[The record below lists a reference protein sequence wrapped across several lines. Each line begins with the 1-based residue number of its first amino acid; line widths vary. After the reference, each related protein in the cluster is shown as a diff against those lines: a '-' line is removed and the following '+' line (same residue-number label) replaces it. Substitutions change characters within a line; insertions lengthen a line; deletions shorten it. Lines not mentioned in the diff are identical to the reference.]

1 MNAVFIAPSIMSILV
16 VCFIIARFYSAYAEN
31 GNDDI
36 EIEEGLGRT
45 RIRHEAGL

>member
-1 MNAVFIAPSIMSILV
+1 MNAVFVVPSLMSIFAI
-16 VCFIIARFYSAYAEN
+16 CFIIVRFYSAFAEN

-36 EIEEGLGRT
+36 EIEDNQRT